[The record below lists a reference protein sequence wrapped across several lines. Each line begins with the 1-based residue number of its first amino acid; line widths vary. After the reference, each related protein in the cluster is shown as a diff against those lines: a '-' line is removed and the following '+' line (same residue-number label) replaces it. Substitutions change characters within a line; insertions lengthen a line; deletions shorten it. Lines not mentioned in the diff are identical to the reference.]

1 MNAYG
6 QKIKVLTVIGALFLP
21 TNVLPSWRS
30 LGGRS
35 RCLWYLLII
44 ILPRGIYN
52 VETGAVAGVDLF
64 GLVTKTV
71 KKYFT
76 YQIS

>member
-1 MNAYG
+1 MFCQDIFNRILA
-6 QKIKVLTVIGALFLP
+6 GACGVP
-21 TNVLPSWRS
+21 RQTAKS
-30 LGGRS
+30 LLGEV
-35 RCLWYLLII
+35 
-44 ILPRGIYN
+44 PAAIYKQIRP
-52 VETGAVAGVDLF
+52 GAVAGVDLF